1 MAIFRLIQQNKKRF
15 LDLLLLADE
24 QEDMIDRYL
33 ECGELWTL
41 DDNGVKAVCVVA
53 GVGDGTL
60 EIKNLAVVPN
70 FQRKGYGKAMIEFIA
85 ERYKNYSRLRVGTG
99 ASPLTLPFYR
109 SCGFRETGVI
119 PNFFTDNYDHPI
131 VEGDIVMK
139 EMILLERSLLNH

>member
-1 MAIFRLIQQNKKRF
+1 MAIFRLIQQDKKRF

-33 ECGELWTL
+33 ESGELWTL

-53 GVGDGTL
+53 DVGDGIL

-70 FQRKGYGKAMIEFIA
+70 FQRKGYGKAMLEFIA
-85 ERYKNYSRLRVGTG
+85 EKYKNYSRLRVGTG
-99 ASPLTLPFYR
+99 NSSLTIPFYR
-109 SCGFRETGVI
+109 SCGFRESGVI

-131 VEGDIVMK
+131 VEGNVVLKD
-139 EMILLERSLLNH
+139 MILLERSLLNH

>member
-1 MAIFRLIQQNKKRF
+1 MAIFRLIQQDKKRF

-33 ECGELWTL
+33 ESGELWTL
-41 DDNGVKAVCVVA
+41 DDNGVKAICVVA
-53 GVGDGTL
+53 DVGDGIL

-85 ERYKNYSRLRVGTG
+85 EKYKNYSRLRVGTG
-99 ASPLTLPFYR
+99 NSPLTIPFYR
-109 SCGFRETGVI
+109 SCGFQETGVI

-131 VEGDIVMK
+131 VEGNVVLKD
-139 EMILLERSLLNH
+139 MILLERPLLNH